1 MRRITL
7 TLVSTLAVLVLL
19 FAYKTSRDVPVAS
32 AQLTAAAAPAGVV
45 ISGASTTTSTASG
58 SADPPATTATGQ
70 SITVPSTIAST
81 TIATAPTT
89 TASASAA
96 RRPTTSTSAAPAATA
111 PVTAAKAST
120 AAATTSSSSA
130 APEVVNGGAADT
142 RYGPVQVQITVTGGK
157 ITAVTAIEYP
167 QEERRD
173 AEINAQAIPELQAQA
188 LSAQSAQIDGVS
200 GATFTTEG
208 FEQSL
213 QSAIDAAHLSS

>member
-7 TLVSTLAVLVLL
+7 TLVSTLTVLVLL
-19 FAYKTSRDVPVAS
+19 FSYKTSRDVPVAS
-32 AQLTAAAAPAGVV
+32 GQVTATAAPAGVV

-58 SADPPATTATGQ
+58 SDSPATTATGQ
-70 SITVPSTIAST
+70 SITVPSATAST

-89 TASASAA
+89 TASTSAA
-96 RRPTTSTSAAPAATA
+96 RRPTTSKSAAPAATA